1 MNNNIRLGDI
11 LLKFGKITSKELE
24 NALDVQKNLKKKLG
38 EILIELGYVTEKDI
52 IEVLEHQLGIHYIEL
67 DTYYIEPNI
76 PKLINEDYASENQ
89 VIPVKLQGNEL
100 TVAMSDPFNILVI
113 SQMERML
120 GFNIIPAIATKRDI
134 ERAIQRYF
142 STQKVEK
149 AVAEFKQEFNLID
162 RQLEADLNDDVTD
175 APIVRLVDSIIMQ
188 AVQSRASDIH
198 IEPSPESLRIRFRID
213 GELVDVMR
221 PEMNTHGSIVTRIK
235 IMSKLNIAE
244 KRVPQDGR
252 IEVNDSRGNLDLRI
266 STIPTIYGEKVVIR
280 VLDNQNFLKTK
291 ERLGLAGINKDMFEE
306 LLRFK
311 NGIVLVTG
319 PTGSGK
325 STTLYAVLAD
335 LNDSRKN
342 IVTVE
347 DPVEYRMSGIN
358 QIQVNPKTGLTFSA
372 GLRSILRQDPDIIM
386 IGEIRDTETAEI
398 AIRAAITGHL
408 VLSTLHT
415 NDAVSSI
422 SRLLDMDIKPYLVSS
437 SLKGIVAQRL
447 VRKVCQHCAEEY
459 YPAEDELLLI
469 GADKDE
475 YKGRV
480 FKRGRGCK
488 YCNNTGYKGRTAVHE
503 ILIVDKEIR
512 KMIFDESKIEALK
525 EYALGKGMVA
535 LQESCK
541 SLILEGTT
549 TTEEYMRVMYL

>member
-1 MNNNIRLGDI
+1 MNNNVRLGDI
-11 LLKFGKITSKELE
+11 LLKFGKITAEELE
-24 NALDVQKNLKKKLG
+24 NALDVQKKLKKKLG
-38 EILIELGYVTEKDI
+38 EVLIELGYVTDKDI
-52 IEVLEHQLGIHYIEL
+52 IEVLEHQLGIQHIEL
-67 DTYYIEPNI
+67 DTCYIEPSV
-76 PKLINEDYASENQ
+76 PKLISEDYASENQ
-89 VIPVKLQGNEL
+89 IIPVKLHGGEL
-100 TVAMSDPFNILVI
+100 TVAMSDPFNIIVI
-113 SQMERML
+113 SQIERML
-120 GFNIIPAIATKRDI
+120 GYNVVPAIASRGEI

-162 RQLEADLNDDVTD
+162 RELEVSLNDDVTD

-188 AVQSRASDIH
+188 AVQNRASDVH
-198 IEPSPESLRIRFRID
+198 IEPSSESLRIRFRID
-213 GELVDVMR
+213 GELVDVMH
-221 PEMNTHGSIVTRIK
+221 PDMNAHGSIVTRIK

-280 VLDNQNFLKTK
+280 VMDNQSFLKTK
-291 ERLGLAGINKDMFEE
+291 DSLGLSGSNRNRFGE

-325 STTLYAVLAD
+325 STTLYAALAD

-358 QIQVNPKTGLTFSA
+358 QIQVNSKTGLTFST

-422 SRLLDMDIKPYLVSS
+422 TRLLDMEIKPYLVSS

-447 VRKVCQHCAEEY
+447 VRKVCQHCIEDY
-459 YPAEDELLLI
+459 LPAQDELLLI
-469 GADKDE
+469 GADTDE
-475 YKGRV
+475 FSGKML
-480 FKRGRGCK
+480 KRGRGCK
-488 YCNNTGYKGRTAVHE
+488 YCNNTGYKGRVAVHE
-503 ILIVDKEIR
+503 ILLIDNEIR
-512 KMIFDESKIEALK
+512 KMIFDESKIEAIK
-525 EYALGKGMVA
+525 EYALRNGMVT
-535 LQESCK
+535 LQDSCK
-541 SLILEGTT
+541 ALILDGTT